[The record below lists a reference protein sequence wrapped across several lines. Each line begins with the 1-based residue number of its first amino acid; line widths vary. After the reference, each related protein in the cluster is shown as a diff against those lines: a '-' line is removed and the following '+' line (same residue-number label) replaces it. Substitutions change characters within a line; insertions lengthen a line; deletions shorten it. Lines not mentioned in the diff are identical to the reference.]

1 MSVTLLEQPPPTL
14 PGTLGPYRRADY
26 AVLPD
31 EPRCELIHGRFYLS
45 PSPIPLHQFLVTRI
59 GRLLD
64 DIAERTGGLTLVA
77 PMDVHLADHSVL
89 QPDILYISKQN
100 LGIIHTWIEGPPD
113 LVVEIL
119 SRSTASRDQVHKL
132 QIYGES
138 GVPEYWIVDPRRRH
152 ITFLVLRDGAYA
164 VQAPEAGRW
173 ISPVR
178 PEIELDIEVLWATVE
193 EKFGLP
199 DPPGGRKP

>member
-14 PGTLGPYRRADY
+14 QGTLGPYRRADY

-45 PSPIPLHQFLVTRI
+45 PSPIPLHQFLVTRLW
-59 GRLLD
+59 RLLD
-64 DIAERTGGLTLVA
+64 DVSERTGGLTLVA
-77 PMDVHLADHSVL
+77 PMDVHLAEHSVL
-89 QPDILYISKQN
+89 QPDILYISRQN
-100 LGIIHTWIEGPPD
+100 LGIIHKWIEGPPD
-113 LVVEIL
+113 LVVEVL

-164 VQAPEAGRW
+164 VQAPEAEVW
-173 ISPVR
+173 ASPVR
-178 PEIELDIEVLWATVE
+178 PEVELDIAALWATVE
-193 EKFGLP
+193 EKFG
-199 DPPGGRKP
+199 PPEGH